1 MVEQAI
7 NSQTRQDKRRK
18 VLFIL
23 ASVFLI
29 MGATAFIYHQ
39 GWGQF
44 EESTDDA
51 YVNGHMIEL
60 HAQVPGTV
68 TVINADDTQLVHEG
82 DPLLELDATDANVH
96 LQQAE
101 ASYRV
106 AAADINRQCLEIIS
120 DTAATLQKQAQLQ
133 AAQGDLA
140 RRLPLA
146 HSPSMADE
154 ELAHARDAVRIAA
167 DALKTT
173 QEQAA
178 AAQARVVSCDPKH
191 QPSLQQARA
200 SYVAAYLSLERTR
213 IAAPVSG
220 MVARRH
226 VQVGQQVA
234 PGDSLMSIIPL
245 NSLWVDANLKEGQL
259 THVRIGQH
267 AKVIS
272 DLYGSQVVYPAV
284 VEGVAAGSGS
294 AFSLLPPQ
302 NAVGNW
308 IKVVQRVAVRLRLDK
323 SVLQQYPLRM
333 GLSVQV
339 IIDTHDR
346 HGSLQGVSAQPAEA
360 DSTTTVYARQLNRA
374 EKAADRLQLAQAHR
388 G

>member
-1 MVEQAI
+1 MVEQAAKGQ
-7 NSQTRQDKRRK
+7 SRQGKRRR
-18 VLFIL
+18 VLLLL
-23 ASVFLI
+23 ACLFLTL
-29 MGATAFIYHQ
+29 GAAAFVYHPI
-39 GWGQF
+39 WGQF

-51 YVNGHMIEL
+51 YVNGHLIEL
-60 HAQVPGTV
+60 HAQVPGVV
-68 TVINADDTQLVHEG
+68 TVIDADDTQLVHEG
-82 DPLLELDATDANVH
+82 GPLLELDATDAKVH

-101 ASYRV
+101 ASYRIV
-106 AAADINRQCLEIIS
+106 AAEVNRQCLEIVS

-133 AAQGDLA
+133 AARDDLA

-154 ELAHARDAVRIAA
+154 ELAHARDAVRIAEET
-167 DALKTT
+167 LKET

-178 AAQARVVSCDPKH
+178 AAHARVVSCDPEH

-200 SYVAAYLSLERTR
+200 AYVAAYLSLERTR
-213 IAAPVSG
+213 IKAPVSG

-226 VQVGQQVA
+226 VQVGQQVS
-234 PGDSLMSIIPL
+234 PGDSLMSIVPL
-245 NSLWVDANLKEGQL
+245 DSLWVDANLKESQL
-259 THVRIGQH
+259 RHVRIGQK
-267 AKVIS
+267 AKVVS

-323 SVLQQYPLRM
+323 AVLEQHPLRV
-333 GLSVQV
+333 GLSTLVT
-339 IIDTHDR
+339 IDTHDR
-346 HGSLQGVSAQPAEA
+346 DGSLQGIKAQPGD
-360 DSTTTVYARQLNRA
+360 DSTTIVYAQQLDRA

-388 G
+388 R